1 MLLKPCMAAGV
12 DGMSYSDIT
21 AMLTSSAV
29 PEPHHLDTAQETPA
43 PLPTPDDNS
52 PVAHHPHG
60 AHAQSSSSHEDMRSS
75 SHSLSVGNSSVADTS
90 VSVVP
95 ASATHSS
102 SSSSGGS
109 KSQADIS
116 LLEADTDSSLQE
128 ADTDASLQEADTD
141 VSLQEADTD
150 ASLQEAATDVS
161 LQEADTDASL
171 QEGDTDASLQEADI
185 DAEMTCMPGQQEPAA
200 MAETIDLQSTTGASG
215 QHNACQ
221 IPPDVHSSSRHPS
234 QADVHSGS
242 RQPSQADAHE
252 VLQVLAGVQSS
263 DDLSMQQ
270 LHILAGMDAQS
281 SDGTTTLCD
290 SPIGSVSSLGVDDR
304 LSRFGQAAA
313 MPRPGGG
320 QIDGSTELG
329 LTDLS
334 MEATVSRL
342 HAEETESLPE
352 HQRAGSADSTAT
364 PVEEEWLMQQTSYEV
379 SYQTLLSVCKSGCS
393 S

>member
-1 MLLKPCMAAGV
+1 V
-12 DGMSYSDIT
+12 
-21 AMLTSSAV
+21 
-29 PEPHHLDTAQETPA
+29 
-43 PLPTPDDNS
+43 
-52 PVAHHPHG
+52 
-60 AHAQSSSSHEDMRSS
+60 
-75 SHSLSVGNSSVADTS
+75 
-90 VSVVP
+90 
-95 ASATHSS
+95 
-102 SSSSGGS
+102 
-109 KSQADIS
+109 
-116 LLEADTDSSLQE
+116 
-128 ADTDASLQEADTD
+128 
-141 VSLQEADTD
+141 
-150 ASLQEAATDVS
+150 
-161 LQEADTDASL
+161 
-171 QEGDTDASLQEADI
+171 
-185 DAEMTCMPGQQEPAA
+185 
-200 MAETIDLQSTTGASG
+200 
-215 QHNACQ
+215 
-221 IPPDVHSSSRHPS
+221 
-234 QADVHSGS
+234 
-242 RQPSQADAHE
+242 ADAHD
-252 VLQVLAGVQSS
+252 VLHLLAGAQSS

-270 LHILAGMDAQS
+270 LHILAGKDAQS

-313 MPRPGGG
+313 MPRPGAG

>member
-1 MLLKPCMAAGV
+1 MAAGV
-12 DGMSYSDIT
+12 DDMSYSDIT
-21 AMLTSSAV
+21 AMLVSSAV
-29 PEPHHLDTAQETPA
+29 PQPHPLVTAQETPA
-43 PLPTPDDNS
+43 PLPTPDDSPLANHLHGVHAQNS
-52 PVAHHPHG
+52 FSHKDLRPSSQSMSAGSSHG
-60 AHAQSSSSHEDMRSS
+60 A
-75 SHSLSVGNSSVADTS
+75 DTD

-95 ASATHSS
+95 ASAIHSS
-102 SSSSGGS
+102 SSSSGS
-109 KSQADIS
+109 NSQA
-116 LLEADTDSSLQE
+116 
-128 ADTDASLQEADTD
+128 DASLQEA
-141 VSLQEADTD
+141 
-150 ASLQEAATDVS
+150 
-161 LQEADTDASL
+161 
-171 QEGDTDASLQEADI
+171 GTDASLQEADI

>member
-109 KSQADIS
+109 KSQADI
-116 LLEADTDSSLQE
+116 
-128 ADTDASLQEADTD
+128 SLQEADTD

>member
-141 VSLQEADTD
+141 AESTCEPAHEQP
-150 ASLQEAATDVS
+150 AAT
-161 LQEADTDASL
+161 
-171 QEGDTDASLQEADI
+171 
-185 DAEMTCMPGQQEPAA
+185 
-200 MAETIDLQSTTGASG
+200 AETIALQSATGASD
-215 QHNACQ
+215 QHDACH
-221 IPPDVHSSSRHPS
+221 IPPDVR
-234 QADVHSGS
+234 SGS
-242 RQPSQADAHE
+242 RHPSQADAHE
-252 VLQVLAGVQSS
+252 VLQLLAGAQSS

-270 LHILAGMDAQS
+270 LQTLAGMDAES

-290 SPIGSVSSLGVDDR
+290 SPPQSVSSLGADDR
-304 LSRFGQAAA
+304 LPSFRQAAA
-313 MPRPGGG
+313 VQRPGVG
-320 QIDGSTELG
+320 QLDGNTILG
-329 LTDLS
+329 LSDLS
-334 MEATVSRL
+334 AEATVSRL
-342 HAEETESLPE
+342 HAEQTESLPE
-352 HQRAGSADSTAT
+352 QQHTGSAEGTAT
-364 PVEEEWLMQQTSYEV
+364 LGMDKMIMQKSSDEV
-379 SYQTLLSVCKSGCS
+379 SYQGCYLIVRVVVGVEQSKHMPSQSASRWLVSTLLIVRKHACLLVPIFVGLLPPHLPPALPLTRLTIPH
-393 S
+393 

>member
-150 ASLQEAATDVS
+150 ASLQEADTDVS

-171 QEGDTDASLQEADI
+171 QEEATDASLQEADI